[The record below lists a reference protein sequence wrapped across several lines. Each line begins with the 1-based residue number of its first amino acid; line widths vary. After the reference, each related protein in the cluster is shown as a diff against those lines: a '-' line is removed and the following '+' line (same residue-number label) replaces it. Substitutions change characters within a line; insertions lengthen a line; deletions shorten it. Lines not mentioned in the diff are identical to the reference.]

1 MKKLILKFRLL
12 FDRSFSTHGMAQ
24 LAWLIIGIVLIY
36 IIAWLVSFFFAVQHI
51 NSGHVDSMHWA
62 QRLIQLL
69 IDPGAVDY
77 VEPQLRII
85 AQVLAIIGTIVFGGC
100 LISVIS
106 NLLQRH
112 VDDYKSGLI
121 NYSLED
127 HVVIIGY
134 DEMVPSLIDQI
145 CRNPHYDGC
154 MILVQTTE
162 SAQKVKE
169 SINRALQ
176 KKNEKRV
183 LMSNARRDS
192 LEDLA
197 NLCTPKA
204 REVYVIGNRDEVD
217 HDSMN
222 IECLRKIVEI
232 HKQVPDCKIVPFTV
246 FFAYHNTFSVFQV
259 TDLGEEWR
267 NYIEFRPFNFDEG
280 WAKKLMVNRFYSDG
294 THRIEYPPLDRER
307 LDRESRKFV
316 HFVIIG
322 MSRLGTALG
331 TEAAHLMHFPNFCRD
346 PRLMTRIT
354 FIDAH
359 ADREMD
365 IFRNRHRHL
374 FQIMAAD
381 YRDFENGDGS
391 LQHIQQTLFTK
402 KDAEFLDI
410 SYEFVKGR
418 AESPQIQELLTQWAE
433 DDGQI
438 LTIAVCLHQPKLNM
452 DVGLYL
458 PDAVYDRRIP
468 VFLQQQSSAALLSM
482 LNAKEQEGKP
492 SKYSRVYPFGMM
504 DNYFDLST
512 SNLKI
517 AQTIN
522 YVYNYFYEH
531 GETPKVL
538 PDADT
543 MHKLWIKLPVAL
555 QWSNYYNSYSIG
567 PKMRSLGFTRE
578 NLPDKLTEEQI
589 DTLAYVEHHR
599 WTMEKLLLGFRKPDM
614 ETLAK
619 IETDPEFR
627 KYCREL
633 YIHPDIRPYDELTEY
648 LKDLD
653 RIMVSC
659 LPLIVKSNINVENC

>member
-1 MKKLILKFRLL
+1 MKRLVQKLKVI
-12 FDRSFSTHGMAQ
+12 FDRTFSNHGMAQ
-24 LAWLIIGIVLIY
+24 LGWLVVAMILIY
-36 IIAWLVSFFFAVQHI
+36 SLAWLVSIFFAIQHI
-51 NSGHVDSMHWA
+51 NKGSFDSMNWS

-77 VEPQLRII
+77 VEPELRII
-85 AQVLAIIGTIVFGGC
+85 AQVVAIIGTIIFSGC
-100 LISVIS
+100 LVSVIS

-112 VDDYKSGLI
+112 VEDYKKGLI
-121 NYSLED
+121 NYQLEG
-127 HVVIIGY
+127 HIVIIGF
-134 DEMVPSLIDQI
+134 DDMVPSLIDQI
-145 CRNPHYDGC
+145 CRDPKYDGC
-154 MILVQTTE
+154 NILVQTTE

-183 LMSNARRDS
+183 IMSNARRDS

-197 NLCTPKA
+197 NLCTPQA
-204 REVYVIGNRDEVD
+204 REVYVIGNRDEMD
-217 HDSMN
+217 HDSLN
-222 IECLRKIVEI
+222 IECLRKIVQI
-232 HKQVPDCKIVPFTV
+232 HKQVPNCPIVPFTV
-246 FFAYHNTFSVFQV
+246 FFAHHNTFSVFQV

-294 THRIEYPPLDRER
+294 TNRIEYPPLDREQ
-307 LDRESRKFV
+307 LDRESLKFV
-316 HFVIIG
+316 HLVIIG

-354 FIDAH
+354 FIDSN
-359 ADREMD
+359 ADHEMEV
-365 IFRNRHRHL
+365 FRNRHRHL
-374 FQIMAAD
+374 FQVMAAD
-381 YRDFENGDGS
+381 YRDFEGGDGS
-391 LQHIQQTLFTK
+391 LQHIQQTVFTK

-410 SYEFVKGR
+410 SYEFIKSR
-418 AESPQIQELLTQWAE
+418 AESPGVQQLISQWAE

-438 LTIAVCLHQPKLNM
+438 LSIAVCLHQPKLNM
-452 DVGLYL
+452 NVGLYL

-492 SKYSRVYPFGMM
+492 SRYSRVYPFGMM
-504 DNYFDLST
+504 DNYFDLD
-512 SNLKI
+512 SNDLKM

-522 YVYNYFYEH
+522 YVYDYFYKH
-531 GETPKVL
+531 GKTPTSL
-538 PDADT
+538 PDAET
-543 MHKLWIKLPVAL
+543 MRKLWIKLPVAL
-555 QWSNYYNSYSIG
+555 QWSNFYNSYSIA
-567 PKMRSLGFTRE
+567 PKMRSLGLTKE
-578 NLPDKLTEEQI
+578 TMPDKLTDEQI

-599 WTMEKLLLGFRKPDM
+599 WTMEKLLLGFRKPKA
-614 ETLAK
+614 ETLAR
-619 IETDPEFR
+619 IETDEAYR

-633 YIHPDIRPYDELTEY
+633 YIHPDIRPYDELSEY

-659 LPLIVKSNINVENC
+659 LPLIVKQS